1 MHSHTATHKIN
12 GIFWFRT
19 REPIFGEHEM
29 RLADAC
35 LLRQELRLFCD
46 SNPIFLFDIHQT
58 FKTHLIVHRL
68 CRFCGGCCCYW
79 AWVSVCA
86 RHFFPWEIFNQ
97 KHADR
102 FYGVFFSFYPRSKQ
116 KNRRRRTRTKA
127 HSSSF
132 ANLRLFGNTSYSK
145 MKLQQQ
151 EHTFSKH
158 ISCDVISIFC
168 RCIHSF
174 VTCSIRWLIRWQDE
188 LEAIQ
193 NTKIKN
199 KNKKLEEIKQQ
210 DTQISLQKKIYLKM
224 GINETFGNEIR
235 QKQTNWFESLDQ
247 PSTPVRK

>member
-1 MHSHTATHKIN
+1 MHTQPHSHTHKIN

-68 CRFCGGCCCYW
+68 CRFCCWWLLLLLLSMGI
-79 AWVSVCA
+79 SVCA
-86 RHFFPWEIFNQ
+86 PFFSMGNLQSKTRRQILW
-97 KHADR
+97 
-102 FYGVFFSFYPRSKQ
+102 GFFSFYPRSKQ

-174 VTCSIRWLIRWQDE
+174 VTCSIRWLIR
-188 LEAIQ
+188 
-193 NTKIKN
+193 
-199 KNKKLEEIKQQ
+199 
-210 DTQISLQKKIYLKM
+210 
-224 GINETFGNEIR
+224 
-235 QKQTNWFESLDQ
+235 
-247 PSTPVRK
+247 